1 MHFYEKTI
9 NNITINDIILK
20 INLYKK
26 IEIDWH
32 DYQTVTQ
39 YGYDL
44 GDKYPIGHDVYYS
57 KEIKTLLKFLSNEF
71 KIYGKCPH
79 CDKSLAMSV
88 LSYKPV
94 DSELLNKP
102 IWSYREDLWNDTDSI
117 DLTESNM
124 KEIIANLCKSHKY
137 VDKPRLFTAQP

>member
-20 INLYKK
+20 TNLYKK

-44 GDKYPIGHDVYYS
+44 G
-57 KEIKTLLKFLSNEF
+57 
-71 KIYGKCPH
+71 
-79 CDKSLAMSV
+79 
-88 LSYKPV
+88 
-94 DSELLNKP
+94 
-102 IWSYREDLWNDTDSI
+102 
-117 DLTESNM
+117 
-124 KEIIANLCKSHKY
+124 
-137 VDKPRLFTAQP
+137 RL

>member
-57 KEIKTLLKFLSNEF
+57 MNLRYMENAHIVTNPLLCLYYPTNQL
-71 KIYGKCPH
+71 I
-79 CDKSLAMSV
+79 
-88 LSYKPV
+88 
-94 DSELLNKP
+94 LN
-102 IWSYREDLWNDTDSI
+102 Y
-117 DLTESNM
+117 
-124 KEIIANLCKSHKY
+124 
-137 VDKPRLFTAQP
+137 